1 VTVSTR
7 EKLTEN
13 FGAMN
18 PTVGNLENPWKN
30 PAEKQ
35 KPKPSGLGSNHLKP
49 NLLPCQ
55 PQTKTRPQPGLPT
68 LNVIIN
74 THRLRF

>member
-35 KPKPSGLGSNHLKP
+35 KPKPSGLG
-49 NLLPCQ
+49 
-55 PQTKTRPQPGLPT
+55 PT
-68 LNVIIN
+68 I
-74 THRLRF
+74 